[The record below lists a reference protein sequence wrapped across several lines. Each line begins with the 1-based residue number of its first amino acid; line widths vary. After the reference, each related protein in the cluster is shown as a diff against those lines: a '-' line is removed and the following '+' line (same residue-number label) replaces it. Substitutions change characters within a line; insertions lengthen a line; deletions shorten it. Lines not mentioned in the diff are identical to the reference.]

1 MVGIQNID
9 EFNRIKESGFG
20 FMITVGE
27 NPQIHKP
34 NCDLVNVD
42 DFIKSD
48 TNAEKF
54 HWFSTILL
62 AEKEFSQIIFCQKC
76 NPD

>member
-1 MVGIQNID
+1 MVSIQNIE
-9 EFNRIKESGFG
+9 EFNRIKESDFG
-20 FMITVGE
+20 FMIIDGE

-42 DFIKSD
+42 DFIKVD
-48 TNAEKF
+48 TNEKKF
-54 HWFSTILL
+54 LWFSTILL
-62 AEKEFSQIIFCQKC
+62 AEKEFPQIIFCQKC